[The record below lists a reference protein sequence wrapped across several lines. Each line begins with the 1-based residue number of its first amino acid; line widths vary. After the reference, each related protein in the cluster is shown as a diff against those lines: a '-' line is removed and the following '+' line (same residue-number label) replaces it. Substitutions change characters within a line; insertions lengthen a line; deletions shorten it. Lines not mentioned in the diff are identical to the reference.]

1 MEKKEPG
8 GGLPWIC
15 GKCNEDLLPHKV
27 KVRYLNANFE
37 VELMKCPSCGM
48 VLVEEEL
55 AMGKMLEVERGL
67 EDK

>member
-1 MEKKEPG
+1 MEIKDPG
-8 GGLPWIC
+8 RDFPWTC
-15 GKCNEDLLPHKV
+15 GKCQKGLLPQKV

-48 VLVEEEL
+48 VLIGEEL
-55 AMGKMLEVERGL
+55 ELGKMLEVERGL